1 MAQYFENLGMGFML
15 DDEETMMGMV
25 GYAVENGDAIV
36 GYYGHPYFNYH
47 YGSVQMVI
55 RTELDKENEKIEMTG
70 VDSHVSGNAVWKMRC
85 RGMNITPKDAGKT
98 EKRCMF
104 SDPKDGSGMLIV
116 NLVNSDVIPSYLE
129 DDIIEMQVVAFPEH
143 IEYFAN
149 EDDYSDSL
157 PESELGKKWGV
168 ENGSFFPVGFLSNH
182 RIEDIDAEKDDW
194 KDNLILVRGIVKELY
209 INKVIIEEEEISAY
223 ICCRIETMYGDL
235 DIVHVPDQV
244 DEKYR
249 DNIMKGAI
257 VSAIVTLSGDVA
269 IFDYEKGIVKDEEH
283 NLRLLRSTFEGGD
296 PERMRLVLSKDV
308 VYKSDSN
315 HNSYVGKDDVIE
327 RFKYVQ
333 SAGSKYYSYFA
344 TIEEVEDVENMRP
357 AGTRCIVLAYNDP
370 DNYETIAFIDCDD
383 EGKICGIHTC
393 ADPRYK
399 FAIDESSLEVNL
411 FEGMHMPDSYV
422 GAMLARAGF
431 HGFICPDE
439 VDEQDFATEL
449 SEVNSFESNAKDM
462 LAAWPDTVDSKDDE
476 LTRRVFGYLFAKA
489 IEAKYTSKSK
499 DMTYK
504 LIASYNPGKAFD
516 DVYDSAYEGKLH
528 DKLVTA
534 MKYGKQFYTDFLNYI
549 HVDDDIY
556 DEELIKAIVVVQCI
570 GDFCAEDYMESVI

>member
-1 MAQYFENLGMGFML
+1 MAQFFENLGMRFML

-25 GYAVENGDAIV
+25 GYAVENGNAIM
-36 GYYGHPYFNYH
+36 GYYGLPYINYH
-47 YGSVQMVI
+47 YGSAQMVI
-55 RTELDKENEKIEMTG
+55 RTELDKENEKIEITG
-70 VDSHVSGNAVWKMRC
+70 VDSHISGNAVWKMRC
-85 RGMNITPKDAGKT
+85 MGMNITPKEADRT

-129 DDIIEMQVVAFPEH
+129 DDIIEMQVVAFPVH

-149 EDDYSDSL
+149 EEEYSDSL
-157 PESELGKKWGV
+157 LESELGTKWGV

-182 RIEDIDAEKDDW
+182 RIEDVDEEKDDW
-194 KDNLILVRGIVKELY
+194 KDNLMLVRGIVKGLY
-209 INKVIIEEEEISAY
+209 INKVKIGEDEVSAY
-223 ICCRIETMYGDL
+223 VCCRIETMYGDL

-249 DNIMKGAI
+249 DNIMNGAI
-257 VSAIVTLSGDVA
+257 VSAIVALSGDVA

-315 HNSYVGKDDVIE
+315 QNSYVGADDVIE
-327 RFKYVQ
+327 KFKYVQ
-333 SAGSKYYSYFA
+333 SGGSKCYSYFA
-344 TIEEVEDVENMRP
+344 TIEEVEDMENMRS

-383 EGKICGIHTC
+383 EGNICGIHTC
-393 ADPRYK
+393 ADSRYK
-399 FAIDESSLEVNL
+399 FAIDKSPLEENPL
-411 FEGMHMPDSYV
+411 EGMHIPDSYAE
-422 GAMLARAGF
+422 AMLARARF
-431 HGFICPDE
+431 HGFINPED
-439 VDEQDFATEL
+439 VDEKVLKTKL
-449 SEVNSFESNAKDM
+449 SEVNTFESNAKAM
-462 LAAWPDTVDSKDDE
+462 MAAWPDTVDPKDEE

-489 IEAKYTSKSK
+489 IEAKHTNKSM
-499 DMTYK
+499 DMTDR
-504 LIASYNPGKAFD
+504 LIASYHPGKAFD
-516 DVYDSAYEGKLH
+516 DVYDSAYDGKLH
-528 DKLVTA
+528 DRLVTA

-556 DEELIKAIVVVQCI
+556 DEELIQAIVVVQCI
-570 GDFCAEDYMESVI
+570 GDFCAEDYMESVL